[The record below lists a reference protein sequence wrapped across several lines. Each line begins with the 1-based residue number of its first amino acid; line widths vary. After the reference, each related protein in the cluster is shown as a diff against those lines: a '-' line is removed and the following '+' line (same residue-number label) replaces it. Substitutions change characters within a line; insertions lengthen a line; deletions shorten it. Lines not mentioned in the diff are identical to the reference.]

1 MLPLLN
7 ICFSKGPSAQY
18 SPLLILSV
26 TPLPACCLQ
35 GTTEVRV
42 MHNGLSII
50 QCMPPEAAPA
60 LPWYQRMPWI
70 FVLIALAAAAVLVA
84 LAWCGHGVGVRRTAC
99 GNRRM
104 NLGMPF

>member
-1 MLPLLN
+1 MVPLLHT
-7 ICFSKGPSAQY
+7 CFSKGPSAQY

-26 TPLPACCLQ
+26 TPACCSQ

-70 FVLIALAAAAVLVA
+70 FVLIALAAAVVLVA
-84 LAWCGHGVGVRRTAC
+84 LAWCGHGVGGGRAAI
-99 GNRRM
+99 GE
-104 NLGMPF
+104 